1 MLRLV
6 RTKVASTVAEISTAE
21 DYAWHK
27 WLKIPDNEK
36 VFFPQPSTARLLPK
50 IPLKT
55 FDAPDQRDYLF
66 PILAPKYFSNLGT
79 INFKSPVVSIF
90 RFKIFKQLSKK
101 FNFEFGDFF
110 NEITDQSLHLKFL
123 TFTQLFANTKIEN
136 SINKIYEF
144 NLSLPEVYD
153 KLNTLNASIIQI
165 ELLSEKENNFSK
177 KIFSVKFNLNKKAQK
192 YFKINPTI
200 LNGTTI
206 RAIPAYL
213 IPQNLKIL
221 KFLSPINMSL
231 QKNYESITIESQKI
245 FSSKFDMLDSCTV
258 SDNDFQVYKDILQT
272 QEIINEIPIEN
283 YFEKKAE
290 EEVIPEIEVLVK
302 SINKELLC
310 GEFLSNKY
318 SNIVNRLGNQREKS
332 KINSILIICG
342 LNEFQGI
349 GERSL
354 VNSPEGWVENL
365 KALNFEK
372 IRVVMNGSSFFNEI
386 SDCTSDVLITS
397 YEILSNALTENLV
410 NDDFCNFFD
419 LMICDEFQLE
429 LEKHFSLIRKIYRCR
444 NRFIWFTSTGSQE
457 YLSKELQK
465 VTSEDSNISISNYSI
480 ENVNR
485 RKNQI
490 KDQWLNLENLQ
501 RTEYEEALAS
511 AKKEMTMIV
520 KEGNPF
526 RFQSNIFTQIHK
538 LKQACNFSS
547 VNKSSSKAN
556 LLIQHIQIILAS
568 GRKVIV
574 SSQYDNLGIK
584 ILEPVLKNHSI
595 SFRTSKNNLTD
606 TDFENFM
613 NSKTNALIFNGRLSK
628 LKISG
633 ENLPSIIL
641 FDNWWNPI
649 NNWHLEDTFSNNLS
663 GQIEI
668 ISYQIRNTIDETIQ
682 SKLMEKFLLD
692 KNLFESLQADNYSR
706 LLNEA
711 DWLEIIDVQNTFPA
725 SEESEVKIESW
736 TLEYFISL
744 INQFLRKL
752 GFENLNIE
760 SGVNKNEFILKAD
773 YFSGVDKLTL
783 NCIIFFSEFVTTDNI
798 DKYLAGIWQIN
809 NTPNKIF
816 IFCSG
821 EIEFNKNAAEQ
832 ISIIDGKK
840 LRSYKKTFN
849 LL

>member
-36 VFFPQPSTARLLPK
+36 VFFPQPSIARLLPK

-55 FDAPDQRDYLF
+55 FDTPDQKDYLF
-66 PILAPKYFSNLGT
+66 SILAPKYFTNLGT
-79 INFKSPVVSIF
+79 LNFKNPAASTF
-90 RFKIFKQLSKK
+90 RFKIIKQLCKK
-101 FNFEFGDFF
+101 FNFEFGDYF

-144 NLSLPEVYD
+144 NLSIPEVHD

-177 KIFSVKFNLNKKAQK
+177 KIYSVKFNLNKKAQK
-192 YFKINPTI
+192 YFKINPTM
-200 LNGTTI
+200 LKETAI
-206 RAIPAYL
+206 RAIPAY
-213 IPQNLKIL
+213 ITSQKQKIL
-221 KFLSPINMSL
+221 TFSSFINTSL
-231 QKNYESITIESQKI
+231 QKKYESITIESQKVFI
-245 FSSKFDMLDSCTV
+245 SKFDLLDSCTV
-258 SDNDFQVYKDILQT
+258 SDNDFQVYKNILQIP
-272 QEIINEIPIEN
+272 ELISEIPIEN
-283 YFEKKAE
+283 YVEKISE
-290 EEVIPEIEVLVK
+290 EEIVSEKEVIVK
-302 SINKELLC
+302 SANRELLYD
-310 GEFLSNKY
+310 EFLSYKY
-318 SNIVNRLGNQREKS
+318 SNIVKRLGNQREKS
-332 KINSILIICG
+332 NLNSILIICG

-349 GERSL
+349 GERS
-354 VNSPEGWVENL
+354 VVKSPEGWVENL
-365 KALNFEK
+365 KALNFNK
-372 IRVVMNGSSFFNEI
+372 VRVLMNGSSFFNEL

-457 YLSKELQK
+457 FLSKEFQK
-465 VTSEDSNISISNYSI
+465 IISEDSNVSIINYST
-480 ENVNR
+480 EKVNK

-501 RTEYEEALAS
+501 RVEYEEALAS

-538 LKQACNFSS
+538 LKQACNFSLM
-547 VNKSSSKAN
+547 NKSSSKAN

-584 ILEPVLKNHSI
+584 MLQPLLKSHSI
-595 SFRTSKNNLTD
+595 SFITSKNNVTD
-606 TDFENFM
+606 TDYKNFI
-613 NSKTNALIFNGRLSK
+613 NSKTNVLIFNGRLSK

-649 NNWHLEDTFSNNLS
+649 NNWHLEDTFTNNLS
-663 GQIEI
+663 GEIEI
-668 ISYQIRNTIDETIQ
+668 INYQIRNTIDEAIQ
-682 SKLMEKFLLD
+682 TKLMEKFLLD

-706 LLNEA
+706 LLSEA

-736 TLEYFISL
+736 TPDYFISL
-744 INQFLRKL
+744 VNQFLRKL
-752 GFENLNIE
+752 GFENSSIE
-760 SGVNKNEFILKAD
+760 LGINKNEFILNAE
-773 YFSGVDKLTL
+773 YFAGMDKMAL
-783 NCIIFFSEFVTTDNI
+783 NCIVFFSQFITADDIE
-798 DKYLAGIWQIN
+798 KYSTKFEQIN
-809 NTPNKIF
+809 RQSNKTF

-821 EIEFNKNAAEQ
+821 EIEFNKNEAEQ